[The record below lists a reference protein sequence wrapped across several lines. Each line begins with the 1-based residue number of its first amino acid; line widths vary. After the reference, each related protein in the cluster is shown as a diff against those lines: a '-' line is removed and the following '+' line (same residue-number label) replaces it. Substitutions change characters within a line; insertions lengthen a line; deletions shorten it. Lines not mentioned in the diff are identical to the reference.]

1 MIMIDSL
8 RTLQKD
14 YENYL
19 EGLQAEKK
27 NCKKFLKKVDTIAQ
41 KNAEIGLVVDTEE
54 QKLLN
59 EEYLRT
65 INKDIVKVKKVIHRL
80 GVCIDIMLDGEIVEK
95 ADEVI
100 MEEQ

>member
-1 MIMIDSL
+1 MIMIDSI

-19 EGLQAEKK
+19 EGLQTEKK
-27 NCKKFLKKVDTIAQ
+27 NCKKFLKKVDAIAQ

-100 MEEQ
+100 IEE

>member
-1 MIMIDSL
+1 MIMIDSI
-8 RTLQKD
+8 RILQKD

-27 NCKKFLKKVDTIAQ
+27 NCKKFLKKIDSVAQ
-41 KNAEIGLVVDTEE
+41 KNAEIGLEVDIEE
-54 QKLLN
+54 QKLFN

>member
-1 MIMIDSL
+1 MIDSI

-19 EGLQAEKK
+19 EGLQTEKK

-95 ADEVI
+95 AGEVI

>member
-19 EGLQAEKK
+19 EGLQTEKK

>member
-1 MIMIDSL
+1 MIMIDSI

-19 EGLQAEKK
+19 EGLQTEKK
-27 NCKKFLKKVDTIAQ
+27 NCKKFLKKVDIIAQ

>member
-1 MIMIDSL
+1 MIMIDSI

-19 EGLQAEKK
+19 EGLQTEKK

-100 MEEQ
+100 MKEQ

>member
-1 MIMIDSL
+1 MIDSI
-8 RTLQKD
+8 RILQKD

-19 EGLQAEKK
+19 EELQADKK
-27 NCKKFLKKVDTIAQ
+27 NCKKFLKKVDAVAQ
-41 KNAEIGLVVDTEE
+41 KNAEIGLEVDIEE
-54 QKLLN
+54 QKVFN
-59 EEYLRT
+59 EEHLRI

>member
-1 MIMIDSL
+1 MIMIDSI

-19 EGLQAEKK
+19 EGLQTEKK

>member
-1 MIMIDSL
+1 MVMIDSI

-19 EGLQAEKK
+19 EGLQTEKK
-27 NCKKFLKKVDTIAQ
+27 NWKKFLKKVDTIAQ

>member
-1 MIMIDSL
+1 MIMIDSI

-19 EGLQAEKK
+19 EGLQTEKK

-80 GVCIDIMLDGEIVEK
+80 GICIDIMLDGEIVEK

>member
-1 MIMIDSL
+1 MIDSI
-8 RTLQKD
+8 RILQKD

-19 EGLQAEKK
+19 EGLQTEKK

-54 QKLLN
+54 QKILN

>member
-1 MIMIDSL
+1 MIMIDSI

-19 EGLQAEKK
+19 EGLQTEKK

-54 QKLLN
+54 QKILN

-100 MEEQ
+100 TEEQ

>member
-1 MIMIDSL
+1 MIMIDSI

-19 EGLQAEKK
+19 EGLQTEKK
-27 NCKKFLKKVDTIAQ
+27 NCKKFLKKIDSVAQ
-41 KNAEIGLVVDTEE
+41 KNAEIGLEVDIEE
-54 QKLLN
+54 QKLFN

>member
-1 MIMIDSL
+1 MVDSI
-8 RTLQKD
+8 RILQKD

-19 EGLQAEKK
+19 EGLQTEKK

-41 KNAEIGLVVDTEE
+41 KSAEIGFVIDTEE
-54 QKLLN
+54 QKLIN

-65 INKDIVKVKKVIHRL
+65 INKDIVKVKQVIHRL

>member
-1 MIMIDSL
+1 MIMIDSI

-27 NCKKFLKKVDTIAQ
+27 NCKKFLKKVDAIGQ
-41 KNAEIGLVVDTEE
+41 KSAEIGLVVDTEE

-59 EEYLRT
+59 EEYIRT

-100 MEEQ
+100 IEEQ

>member
-1 MIMIDSL
+1 MVDSI
-8 RTLQKD
+8 RILQKD

-19 EGLQAEKK
+19 EGLQTEKK

-41 KNAEIGLVVDTEE
+41 KSAEIGFVIDTEE
-54 QKLLN
+54 QKIIN

>member
-19 EGLQAEKK
+19 EGLQTEKK

-80 GVCIDIMLDGEIVEK
+80 GICIDIMLDGEIVEK

>member
-1 MIMIDSL
+1 MIMRDSI
-8 RTLQKD
+8 RMIQKD

-19 EGLQAEKK
+19 EGLQTEKK

-54 QKLLN
+54 QKILN

-80 GVCIDIMLDGEIVEK
+80 GVCIDIMLEGEIVEK
-95 ADEVI
+95 ADEIVI
-100 MEEQ
+100 EQE

>member
-1 MIMIDSL
+1 MIDSI
-8 RTLQKD
+8 RILQKD

-19 EGLQAEKK
+19 EELQADKK
-27 NCKKFLKKVDTIAQ
+27 NCKKFLKKVDAIAQ
-41 KNAEIGLVVDTEE
+41 KNAEIGLEVDIEE
-54 QKLLN
+54 QKLFN
-59 EEYLRT
+59 EEHLRT

>member
-1 MIMIDSL
+1 MIMIDSI

-19 EGLQAEKK
+19 EGLQTEKK

-65 INKDIVKVKKVIHRL
+65 INKDIVKVKKVIHRI

>member
-1 MIMIDSL
+1 MIMIDSI

-19 EGLQAEKK
+19 EGLQTEKK

-59 EEYLRT
+59 EEYLRS

>member
-1 MIMIDSL
+1 MVDSI
-8 RTLQKD
+8 RILQKD

-19 EGLQAEKK
+19 ESLQTEKK

-41 KNAEIGLVVDTEE
+41 KNAEIGLVVDTDE

>member
-1 MIMIDSL
+1 MIMIDSI

-19 EGLQAEKK
+19 EGLQTEKK

-59 EEYLRT
+59 EEDLRT

>member
-1 MIMIDSL
+1 MIDSL
-8 RTLQKD
+8 RIVQKD

-27 NCKKFLKKVDTIAQ
+27 GCKKILKKIDSVAQ
-41 KNAEIGLVVDTEE
+41 KNVEIGLDVDVEE
-54 QKLLN
+54 QKLFN
-59 EEYLRT
+59 EEYLKKV
-65 INKDIVKVKKVIHRL
+65 NADIVKVRKVIHRL
-80 GVCIDIMLDGEIVEK
+80 GVCINIMLDGEIVEK

>member
-1 MIMIDSL
+1 MIDSI
-8 RTLQKD
+8 RILQKD

-19 EGLQAEKK
+19 EGLQTEKK
-27 NCKKFLKKVDTIAQ
+27 NCKKFLKKIDSVAQ
-41 KNAEIGLVVDTEE
+41 KNAEIGLEVDIEE
-54 QKLLN
+54 QKLFN

>member
-1 MIMIDSL
+1 MIMIDSI

-19 EGLQAEKK
+19 EGLQTEKK

-54 QKLLN
+54 QKILN

>member
-1 MIMIDSL
+1 MIMIDSI

-19 EGLQAEKK
+19 EGLQTEKK

-54 QKLLN
+54 QKILI

>member
-1 MIMIDSL
+1 MVMIDSI

-19 EGLQAEKK
+19 EGLQTEKK